1 MSRGA
6 SGERGEELSCWA
18 EEGGNGIPSEL
29 PGSLLLVL
37 LLPGWLLLLLPLLLL
52 LLPLLLLPL
61 LLLPTERAR

>member
-29 PGSLLLVL
+29 PGLLLLVL
-37 LLPGWLLLLLPLLLL
+37 LLPGWLAGWLLLLLPPLLLPLLLL
-52 LLPLLLLPL
+52 L
-61 LLLPTERAR
+61 TERAR